1 VAQASA
7 GAREETSN
15 TSESYSKHRSHEET
29 RDFTWMFTKKE
40 TCMSQKKTLHL
51 VRLIALVFF
60 TLCLTQLAAGQ
71 STQLSDEKGT
81 TQALLNEVRSLRQA
95 LQTLQRMSFDTY
107 RGQLMVERVRV
118 NREDVR
124 RLAATLYDT
133 RMMLANTQR
142 AIPNSIEEQK
152 LLESQIQLEADPT
165 KHAQLDFELKR
176 VKNGIEQFKAQVDT
190 LKEREQELATELRTE
205 QTKLDELE
213 SRLDLLERAIEND
226 RQKLEIDKPAPEK
239 KP

>member
-1 VAQASA
+1 
-7 GAREETSN
+7 
-15 TSESYSKHRSHEET
+15 
-29 RDFTWMFTKKE
+29 MFTKKE
-40 TCMSQKKTLHL
+40 TRMSQKKTRHL
-51 VRLIALVFF
+51 VRLIALVFL
-60 TLCLTQLAAGQ
+60 TLCLTQLAMGQ
-71 STQLSDEKGT
+71 STQQSDEKGT

-133 RMMLANTQR
+133 RIMIANTQR

-152 LLESQIQLEADPT
+152 LLESQLQLEADPN
-165 KHAQLDFELKR
+165 KHAQLEFELKR
-176 VKNGIEQFKAQVDT
+176 TKNGIELFKSQVDT
-190 LKEREQELATELRTE
+190 LKEREQELATELRA
-205 QTKLDELE
+205 QQSKLDELE
-213 SRLDLLERAIEND
+213 SRLDLLERAIESD
-226 RQKLEIDKPAPEK
+226 RQKLDTDKPALEK

>member
-1 VAQASA
+1 
-7 GAREETSN
+7 
-15 TSESYSKHRSHEET
+15 
-29 RDFTWMFTKKE
+29 
-40 TCMSQKKTLHL
+40 MSQKKICHS

-60 TLCLTQLAAGQ
+60 TLCLTQLAMGQ
-71 STQLSDEKGT
+71 SPQQSDEKAT

-133 RMMLANTQR
+133 RMMIAGTQR

-165 KHAQLDFELKR
+165 KHAQLEFELKR
-176 VKNGIEQFKAQVDT
+176 VKNGIEQFKAQVDS
-190 LKEREQELATELRTE
+190 LKEREQELATELRTQ

-213 SRLDLLERAIEND
+213 SRLDLIEKAIEND

>member
-1 VAQASA
+1 
-7 GAREETSN
+7 
-15 TSESYSKHRSHEET
+15 
-29 RDFTWMFTKKE
+29 
-40 TCMSQKKTLHL
+40 MSQKKTRHL
-51 VRLIALVFF
+51 IRPIALVFF

-71 STQLSDEKGT
+71 SNQQSDEKGT

-133 RMMLANTQR
+133 RMMIANTQR
-142 AIPNSIEEQK
+142 AIPNSVEEQK
-152 LLESQIQLEADPT
+152 LLEGQIQLEADPA
-165 KHAQLDFELKR
+165 KRAALEFELKR
-176 VKNGIEQFKAQVDT
+176 TKNGIELFKSQVDT
-190 LKEREQELATELRTE
+190 LKDREQELATELRTQ
-205 QTKLDELE
+205 QTKLDDLE
-213 SRLDLLERAIEND
+213 SRLDLIEKAIEND
-226 RQKLEIDKPAPEK
+226 RQRLEIDKPAPEK